1 MENEWLKINKRKI
14 DTIKYQLTEL
24 SFKNENP
31 GVPIVEYH
39 GLIKA
44 AVLEIQKLQTE
55 VNRLNGELKKKE

>member
-14 DTIKYQLTEL
+14 DAIQYHLTEL

-31 GVPIVEYH
+31 SVPIVEYH

-44 AVLEIQKLQTE
+44 AVLEIQRLQRE
-55 VNRLNGELKKKE
+55 VNRLSEELKKK